1 MLVQR
6 SLLDFLIYAFPMH
19 NEQMT
24 KPDMAKVVK
33 AAVNV
38 LLRRDMSLNRR
49 LYAWLLGT
57 STKLP
62 LTQGHSLEPKLKGEH
77 SEENENMPE
86 LLYFEKYSQK
96 MLVQAL
102 KAKLAEKHEGSGCV
116 NVKAAVLKPFRIL
129 ISLLDKPEIGPV
141 ILESVLLAIFR
152 CLHREFEHSKSSVT
166 PQSNKQEKAEA
177 NTYDE
182 LLKTANLLFGTFEPY
197 FIWDYVARIFEQACT
212 AVTSRGTGKS
222 SSVLTRQI
230 SLHENLDSVTVAEL
244 CELVSFLLDIVSL
257 VRNRPDITCLVLE
270 LLTIFWYEDLFIYF

>member
-1 MLVQR
+1 M
-6 SLLDFLIYAFPMH
+6 LDFLIFAFPMH

-57 STKLP
+57 SSKMHV
-62 LTQGHSLEPKLKGEH
+62 TQGQSLEPKIKGEH
-77 SEENENMPE
+77 CEESESMPE

-96 MLVQAL
+96 MLVHAL
-102 KAKLAEKHEGSGCV
+102 RSKLTEKQDIGM
-116 NVKAAVLKPFRIL
+116 NVKPAVLKPFRIL

-152 CLHREFEHSKSSVT
+152 CLHREFEHSKTSPSST
-166 PQSNKQEKAEA
+166 SDKQAKAEA
-177 NTYDE
+177 GTYDE

-197 FIWDYVARIFEQACT
+197 FIWDYIARMFEQACKIG
-212 AVTSRGTGKS
+212 ASARGEKSRS
-222 SSVLTRQI
+222 SLSRQLSI
-230 SLHENLDSVTVAEL
+230 QDNQEQVTVDEL
-244 CELVSFLLDIVSL
+244 CELVLFLLDIVSL
-257 VRNRPDITCLVLE
+257 VSHQSLNLMQFNRSRHIHILKQISHSYKKVL
-270 LLTIFWYEDLFIYF
+270 